1 MSQRA
6 DLSKNVVLEVSRT
19 CMLETEFATRIT

>member
-6 DLSKNVVLEVSRT
+6 DLTIYIVLEVSRT
-19 CMLETEFATRIT
+19 CMLDTEFATRIA